1 MLKNQK
7 DLRENMVKHTN
18 EKIPLILSFLACLL
32 FAIGI
37 IIAGYIHG
45 NMHLLTVLKNATN
58 S

>member
-1 MLKNQK
+1 MI
-7 DLRENMVKHTN
+7 KHTN
-18 EKIPLILSFLACLL
+18 EKIPLVLSLLACLL
-32 FAIGI
+32 FAASI

>member
-1 MLKNQK
+1 MTKY
-7 DLRENMVKHTN
+7 TN

>member
-1 MLKNQK
+1 MTKY
-7 DLRENMVKHTN
+7 TN
-18 EKIPLILSFLACLL
+18 EKIPLVLSFLMCLL

-37 IIAGYIHG
+37 IIAGYTHG